1 MSSEKTVEERRFLNV
16 DDVVAIMCVSESM
29 AYKIIRDL
37 NTELKKEGYITVAG
51 KISRRYFESKV
62 MI

>member
-1 MSSEKTVEERRFLNV
+1 MDIKETESRFLTAK
-16 DDVVAIMCVSESM
+16 DVSATLGVSMSM

-37 NTELKKEGYITVAG
+37 NDKLKEDGYITVSG